1 MVLGTG
7 FGGRRR
13 DPAMWKRYRGGTAGR
28 LWIDPE
34 GSGTFVRFIPELDG
48 QLAAPMWVG
57 GRVAFLSDHEGVGNM
72 YSALP
77 DGSDL
82 RRHTDHSDYYA
93 RHASSDG
100 ERVVYAAA
108 GELWL
113 LDDLAADSQP
123 RRLELRTGGPRA
135 ARIPAPV
142 PAGKHLGEVAVDHT
156 GHASAV
162 KVRGGVQWVTHA
174 DGPVRALAADPGVR
188 ARLPRLLGKEVVW
201 VSDAR
206 GEEGLV
212 VAARDGAVARI
223 LAVGRLGRV
232 MDLAAAPN
240 GSRLAVARA

>member
-1 MVLGTG
+1 VVLGTG

-34 GSGTFVRFIPELDG
+34 GSGTFVRFMPELDG

-123 RRLELRTGGPRA
+123 RPPRTVAGSRW
-135 ARIPAPV
+135 PA
-142 PAGKHLGEVAVDHT
+142 HD
-156 GHASAV
+156 
-162 KVRGGVQWVTHA
+162 R
-174 DGPVRALAADPGVR
+174 
-188 ARLPRLLGKEVVW
+188 RLLLVDPVTGTDTELAR
-201 VSDAR
+201 SDN
-206 GEEGLV
+206 
-212 VAARDGAVARI
+212 GAVA
-223 LAVGRLGRV
+223 
-232 MDLAAAPN
+232 DLAFSPD
-240 GSRLAVARA
+240 SR